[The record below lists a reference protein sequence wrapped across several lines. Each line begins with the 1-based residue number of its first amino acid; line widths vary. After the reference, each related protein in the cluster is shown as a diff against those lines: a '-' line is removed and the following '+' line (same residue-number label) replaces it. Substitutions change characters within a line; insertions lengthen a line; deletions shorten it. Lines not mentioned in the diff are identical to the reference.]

1 MSLTSERMD
10 LSGYFLMSITKKF
23 MVALAAIVFGGLIL
37 TAITFYIIEGRA
49 VRAQADS
56 ESERISEE
64 SLRLLGVIDAIMA
77 ERVKSSMTLLRD
89 YGAQLGDPVQSEKIR
104 VNDRDVPELLL
115 GDTAIGNQFDLVDKV
130 TAVMGGTATIFSRDG
145 ADYVRISTNV
155 MTPAGRATGTVLAP
169 QGAAIKEI
177 QQGKPFYG
185 LVDILGNPYLTGYE
199 PIIDASS
206 NIVGIWYVGYKADLQ
221 ELFAA
226 VQKSRVLSKG
236 FVAVRDNLGAIRVH
250 SDNITPEEVT
260 AILSGDTPD
269 WQLDKK
275 LFSPWKYEII
285 TAYSHDEV
293 EGLVAEASLKNA
305 LIILLGG
312 LVMVVIVYQ
321 LIQAVVIKPLHK
333 TTARLHDIVNGEG
346 DLTLRFNS
354 AGRDELADLA
364 SGFDKLM
371 DRLQK
376 TINSVA
382 SSTNQLFASANQL
395 KTIATESNEAA
406 ILQSQDINSIASA
419 IYEMSTSAEQ
429 VANNADSVATAADQ
443 ARKESGE
450 GFEKLSETINAT
462 QALSSNIQQAA
473 QGIDALAG
481 ASNEIGAVLN
491 VIRSIAEQT
500 NLLALNAAIE
510 AARAGEQ
517 GRGFAVVADEV
528 RSLASRTQAS
538 TTEVNTMVTRFKA
551 NSINASEQMQRAEH
565 QVHVNVSST
574 EGSGKSIQQV
584 LAVVSR
590 LSDLNQ
596 EISAAVREQSAVA
609 EDINQSITRINDN
622 SDKNHQRVQKT
633 LHSAEEVS
641 QLTDEIKRQLSSYKA

>member
-1 MSLTSERMD
+1 
-10 LSGYFLMSITKKF
+10 MSITKKF
-23 MVALAAIVFGGLIL
+23 MFALAAIVFGGLII
-37 TAITFYIIEGRA
+37 TAVSFYFFERGLVRKQA
-49 VRAQADS
+49 VA
-56 ESERISEE
+56 ESERISNE

-77 ERVKSSMTLLRD
+77 ERVKSSMSLLRD
-89 YGAQLGDPVQSEKIR
+89 YGAQMGSPLQGEKVR

-115 GDTAIGNQFDLVDKV
+115 GDTPISNQFELVDKV
-130 TAVMGGTATIFSRDG
+130 TAIMGGTATIFSRDG

-177 QQGKPFYG
+177 QQGKSFYG
-185 LVDILGNPYLTGYE
+185 LVDILGSPYLTGYE
-199 PIIDASS
+199 PITDASS
-206 NIVGIWYVGYKADLQ
+206 NTIGVWYVGYKADLQ
-221 ELFAA
+221 ELFGA
-226 VQKSRVLSKG
+226 VQKSRVLKKG
-236 FVAVRDNLGAIRVH
+236 FVAIRDNLGAIRVH
-250 SDNITPEEVT
+250 SDNITAEE
-260 AILSGDTPD
+260 AAEIINKKSAD
-269 WQLDKK
+269 WQLDSKV
-275 LFSPWKYEII
+275 FGPWKYEII
-285 TAYSHDEV
+285 TAYSNNEV
-293 EGLVAEASLKNA
+293 DAMVASSSLKTA
-305 LIILLGG
+305 LTILLGG
-312 LVMVVIVYQ
+312 LVILFVVYT
-321 LIQAVVIKPLHK
+321 LIQAVIIKPLHQ
-333 TTARLHDIVNGEG
+333 TTERLHDIVNGEG

-354 AGRDELADLA
+354 TGRDELADLA
-364 SGFDKLM
+364 KGFDKLM

-382 SSTNQLFASANQL
+382 NSTNQLFESANQL
-395 KTIATESNEAA
+395 KMIAAESNEAA

-443 ARKESGE
+443 ARKESRE

-538 TTEVNTMVTRFKA
+538 TAEVDTMVTRFKA
-551 NSINASEQMQRAEH
+551 NSINASEQMQRAEN
-565 QVHVNVSST
+565 QVHVNVNST
-574 EGSGKSIQQV
+574 GDSGRSIQKA
-584 LAVVSR
+584 LEVVSR

-609 EDINQSITRINDN
+609 EDINRSITRINDN

-633 LHSAEEVS
+633 LRSAEAVS
-641 QLTDEIKRQLSSYKA
+641 QLTEEIKRQLSSYKA

>member
-1 MSLTSERMD
+1 
-10 LSGYFLMSITKKF
+10 

-37 TAITFYIIEGRA
+37 TAITFYIIESRA
-49 VRAQADS
+49 VREQAS
-56 ESERISEE
+56 AESERLSKE

-77 ERVKSSMTLLRD
+77 ERVKSSMALLRD
-89 YGAQLGDPVQSEKIR
+89 YGAQLGSPVQGEKVR
-104 VNDRDVPELLL
+104 VNERDVPELLL
-115 GDTAIGNQFDLVDKV
+115 GDTPIGNQFELVDKV
-130 TAVMGGTATIFSRDG
+130 TSIMGGTATIFSRDG

-155 MTPAGRATGTVLAP
+155 MTPTGRATGTVLAP

-177 QQGKPFYG
+177 QQGKSFYG
-185 LVDILGNPYLTGYE
+185 LVDILGSPYLTGYE
-199 PIIDASS
+199 PITDASS
-206 NIVGIWYVGYKADLQ
+206 NTIGVWYVGYKADLQ
-221 ELFAA
+221 ELFGA
-226 VQKSRVLSKG
+226 VQKSHVLKKG
-236 FVAVRDNLGAIRVH
+236 FVAIRDNLGAIRVH
-250 SDNITPEEVT
+250 SDNITAEE
-260 AILSGDTPD
+260 AAEIINKKSAD
-269 WQLDKK
+269 WQLDSKV
-275 LFSPWKYEII
+275 FGPWKYEII
-285 TAYSHDEV
+285 TAYSNDEV
-293 EGLVAEASLKNA
+293 DSMVASSSLKTA
-305 LIILLGG
+305 SMILLCG
-312 LVMVVIVYQ
+312 LVMLLVVYT
-321 LIQAVVIKPLHK
+321 LIQAVIIKPLHH
-333 TTARLHDIVNGEG
+333 TTERLHDIVNGEG

-354 AGRDELADLA
+354 TGRDELADLA
-364 SGFDKLM
+364 NGFDKLM

-382 SSTNQLFASANQL
+382 NSTNQLFESANQL
-395 KTIATESNEAA
+395 KVIAAESNEAA

-443 ARKESGE
+443 ARKESSE
-450 GFEKLSETINAT
+450 GFGRLSETINAT

-538 TTEVNTMVTRFKA
+538 TAEVDTMVTRFKA
-551 NSINASEQMQRAEH
+551 NSINASEQMQRAEN
-565 QVHVNVSST
+565 QVHVNVTST
-574 EGSGKSIQQV
+574 GDSGKSIQKA
-584 LAVVSR
+584 LEVVSR

-609 EDINQSITRINDN
+609 EDINRSITRINDN

-633 LHSAEEVS
+633 LRSAEAVS
-641 QLTDEIKRQLSSYKA
+641 QLTEEIKRQLSSYRA